1 MIDIVLA
8 DDQAVVRDGLRAI
21 FETQD
26 DLRVVAEA
34 ADGEEAIARVAR
46 HQPHVVVM
54 DIRMPRL
61 DGIAATERIVASG
74 SSSRIL
80 VLTVFGDERSVYD
93 ALLAGASGFI
103 LKDATRAELTDAVRL
118 VARGDRVLSPR
129 ITRGIIEQYLRRPP
143 MTDGVPPEL
152 TALSARELEIMTL
165 VGHGLSNADIAERLV
180 LGTGTVKTHVAHILG
195 KLGLRDRVQVVVL
208 AYQCGLLHPGQ
219 ASREPPPASETRAR
233 HPP

>member
-1 MIDIVLA
+1 MIDIILV

-34 ADGEEAIARVAR
+34 ADGEEATALVATYE
-46 HQPHVVVM
+46 PDVVVM
-54 DIRMPRL
+54 DIRMPRM
-61 DGIAATERIVASG
+61 DGIAATERIVAAG
-74 SSSRIL
+74 SPSRIL
-80 VLTVFGDERSVYD
+80 MLTVFGDERSVYD
-93 ALLAGASGFI
+93 SLLAGASGFI

-118 VARGDRVLSPR
+118 VARGDRVLSPG

-143 MTDGVPPEL
+143 VTDAVPPEL
-152 TALSARELEIMTL
+152 KGLSARELEVMTL

-195 KLGLRDRVQVVVL
+195 KLGLRDRVQIVVL
-208 AYQCGLLHPGQ
+208 AYQCGLLQPGE
-219 ASREPPPASETRAR
+219 ASR
-233 HPP
+233 